1 MTDSKKPDI
10 DVPPALKPEVQRSDV
25 PLSISKAS
33 IEPHS
38 EPNFEPSADLN
49 NQLDTDVSIIDST
62 PDAEYLN
69 TVYPDDDYHSGTNI
83 NGTGSD
89 GTADMGEGTTV
100 DNVPPYRQT
109 DNAQNTASKLPVW
122 VIPVLIAMLVVGVL
136 LGRYWGNKDEVST
149 IAPAT
154 PQSQGM
160 NNVSPTPS
168 EDDVAVV
175 TPEQTVLS
183 VEMIQPSQETIGNTL
198 SADGTIAPKDTASVS
213 AKITGVAIER
223 ILVAEGAQVTEG
235 QVLAMFDTDAMQQQ
249 VLQAEADVAEA
260 EASLVN
266 ARSEAARVLP
276 LLEIDAISKQEAD
289 RYRTTKL
296 RADATLQSAKARLN
310 TQRLNLG
317 NANVVAPVSG
327 IISEKLAEVG
337 MVAGNE
343 PLFTIIRGGILEWQ
357 ANIDPKLVEDV
368 RVGTGVKVSLPKDQS
383 VMGEVSRIAP
393 TADNNRQI
401 TIYASLVAN
410 PTVRAGMY
418 QKGEF
423 QLGSASMQTV
433 PNSAIVSNDG
443 YDYVMLVTDIKTENA
458 KTETEKVTGRIKQ
471 LRVTLGERIGDKVV
485 ITEPIPADS
494 QLVKQGGS
502 FLNEGD
508 FVRVVDSKDNKDS
521 TTKSAK
527 S

>member
-1 MTDSKKPDI
+1 MTDSQKPDI
-10 DVPPALKPEVQRSDV
+10 DVPPTIRAKVEPEPQGTSV
-25 PLSISKAS
+25 PLSVSKSSIDIDDAS
-33 IEPHS
+33 IEPNAEHNPDFGDGID
-38 EPNFEPSADLN
+38 ETDGIAADNL
-49 NQLDTDVSIIDST
+49 
-62 PDAEYLN
+62 
-69 TVYPDDDYHSGTNI
+69 
-83 NGTGSD
+83 
-89 GTADMGEGTTV
+89 
-100 DNVPPYRQT
+100 PPYRQT
-109 DNAQNTASKLPVW
+109 DNVQANAAKLPVW
-122 VIPVLIAMLVVGVL
+122 VIPVLIGMLVLGVL
-136 LGRYWGNKDEVST
+136 LGKYWGNKEEVST
-149 IAPAT
+149 AAPSS
-154 PQSQGM
+154 PQSVNSAPQAQ
-160 NNVSPTPS
+160 NAKN
-168 EDDVAVV
+168 EEV
-175 TPEQTVLS
+175 TAPEQTVLS
-183 VEMIQPSQETIGNTL
+183 VEMIQPSQDTIGNTL

-223 ILVAEGAQVTEG
+223 ILVEEGAQVKEG

-249 VLQAEADVAEA
+249 VLQAQADVAEA

-289 RYRTTKL
+289 RYRTTKI
-296 RADATLQSAKARLN
+296 RAEATLESARARLN

-327 IISEKLAEVG
+327 VISEKLAEVG

-343 PLFTIIRGGILEWQ
+343 PLFTIIKGGILEWQ

-383 VMGEVSRIAP
+383 VMGEVTRIAP

-410 PTVRAGMY
+410 PAVRAGMY

-443 YDYVMLVTDIKTENA
+443 YDYVMLVTDIKTEKVKNEDGKNGTTENA
-458 KTETEKVTGRIKQ
+458 KTDTEKVTGRIKQ

-508 FVRVVDSKDNKDS
+508 LVRVVTSPD
-521 TTKSAK
+521 KSVK